1 MARYA
6 KDMEEIDDS
15 TLVKWN
21 GQIYGV
27 WDSNEH
33 HTVRLIPWDILISH
47 DGDES
52 LLEQSSVT
60 VPIRQI
66 QLLEPVEASQAT
78 VRALFRLDKM
88 PWDLAQE
95 GLFPFSSATHRY
107 PFTEDDLLC
116 LIDRLPMFKNGF
128 LFEAWEKSFFTYPD
142 GSAISHIEMP
152 AKDQPGFTFAFLAE
166 RFFSMMDWFDP
177 KEEDWKYILEL
188 RDCYLQSKG
197 KSLSQMAIPEFF
209 RSDMLRELE
218 EFAKDH
224 PVTEEIRSSYE
235 TLLKEEL
242 HSGESSS
249 IKEYAYA
256 YYGGNDIVPCDWRKA
271 EQALLM
277 LFDPETDP
285 PAGDPSAANSL
296 GYIYGSDRLGAPD
309 WVKAFR
315 CFRYGAA
322 YGAIESTYKLSDL
335 YRKGLGTE
343 PDPQKAWTLVN
354 GLYQRANKHRITGG
368 KFADILLRM
377 GYCYRDGIGVQA
389 NQDQALHFF
398 LEAKRAI
405 EARIKKCPEYG
416 DHVVARNIDAAI
428 ESVRATPHNA
438 NGDKV

>member
-6 KDMEEIDDS
+6 KDMDEIDNS
-15 TLVKWN
+15 TLIKWN

-27 WDSNEH
+27 WDGNEH
-33 HTVRLIPWDILISH
+33 HTVRPIPWDILISH

-60 VPIRQI
+60 VPIKQI
-66 QLLEPVEASQAT
+66 QLLEPVVASQDT

-95 GLFPFSSATHRY
+95 GQFPFSSATHRY
-107 PFTEDDLLC
+107 SFTEDDLLC
-116 LIDRLPMFKNGF
+116 LIDRLPMFRNRF
-128 LFEAWEKSFFTYPD
+128 LFKAWVKCFCAYSDE
-142 GSAISHIEMP
+142 SAISHIEMP
-152 AKDQPGFTFAFLAE
+152 AKDQAGFTLAFFAE
-166 RFFSMMDWFDP
+166 RFFNMLEWIDP
-177 KEEDWKYILEL
+177 EEEDWRYIYEL
-188 RDCYLQSKG
+188 RDCYLQSKRQP
-197 KSLSQMAIPEFF
+197 LSQMVIPEFL
-209 RSDMLRELE
+209 RSGMLWELE
-218 EFAKDH
+218 EFAKSH
-224 PVTEEIRSSYE
+224 PVTKEIRSSYE
-235 TLLKEEL
+235 HLLEEGL
-242 HSGESSS
+242 KSGESSK
-249 IKEYAYA
+249 INEYAYA
-256 YYGGNDIVPCDWRKA
+256 YYGGNDIVPCNWRKA

-277 LFDPETDP
+277 LFDPEATP
-285 PAGDPSAANSL
+285 PTGDPSAANSL

-309 WVKAFR
+309 WGKAFR

-322 YGAIESTYKLSDL
+322 HDAIESTYKLSDL

-343 PDPQKAWTLVN
+343 PNPQKAWDLVN

-389 NQDQALHFF
+389 DQEQALHFF

-416 DHVVARNIDAAI
+416 DHTVARNIDAAI
-428 ESVRATPHNA
+428 ESVRTASGHKNS
-438 NGDKV
+438 GK